1 MANKPFEIQ
10 SSTLT
15 IGGVDLQAGSNGVV
29 IPGVTR
35 AATFKVEEVDERDGS
50 NPDIFGS
57 DEGAVTVID
66 NAEYLY
72 LVDDGDTPSADY
84 VAATYSVDELD
95 DGEIHEINVESD
107 GVFAAADKTRV
118 EAGNMWA
125 TTTPT
130 PFVSFNTANWTQI
143 PYRPKIQANTVELE
157 GSSGLGGVIER
168 SIQFP
173 MGETGDTRGTIALTP
188 DDATYICTAD
198 YENLTPQYQGNYSVV
213 NSEAYDINQ
222 SGGESNMITVDA
234 TGNTDLLFIIAN
246 GSYANSD
253 WTIDAGVAYGG
264 VQTCDSV
271 ATNGNLIYF
280 SWPHRTGV
288 DPTTIAQDDPAT
300 VTYNGTITQQPI
312 WTKLIN
318 ISQSGFDNGG
328 DGQISWSSEGD
339 LTIETLRPQDY
350 DGDCDLNLYAADDV
364 FITAN
369 GDDVSI
375 TAFNVVN
382 INTDDG
388 NHTWTF
394 DNNGT
399 LTFPDNTVQ
408 TTAYIAPTTASP
420 AAGTLPVGAA
430 TAITVTNSP
439 NANWT
444 NGTGAFAN
452 GINFTI
458 AVDGS
463 GNATVSTIND
473 GGTGHFVGETFGPV
487 PGTAFGGT
495 SPADDMYFEVTA
507 INTGS
512 VTALDLTKQTQILT
526 AAAGTGVYSL
536 ANGSE
541 GQIMY
546 FVPAGGVTS
555 DVYIQIANA
564 RIMGEG
570 PTDVTDYSW
579 TPFTGE
585 LLAPTTIAMAIF
597 ADGAWCLRGGATD

>member
-1 MANKPFEIQ
+1 LA
-10 SSTLT
+10 
-15 IGGVDLQAGSNGVV
+15 
-29 IPGVTR
+29 
-35 AATFKVEEVDERDGS
+35 
-50 NPDIFGS
+50 
-57 DEGAVTVID
+57 
-66 NAEYLY
+66 
-72 LVDDGDTPSADY
+72 
-84 VAATYSVDELD
+84 
-95 DGEIHEINVESD
+95 
-107 GVFAAADKTRV
+107 
-118 EAGNMWA
+118 
-125 TTTPT
+125 
-130 PFVSFNTANWTQI
+130 
-143 PYRPKIQANTVELE
+143 
-157 GSSGLGGVIER
+157 
-168 SIQFP
+168 
-173 MGETGDTRGTIALTP
+173 
-188 DDATYICTAD
+188 
-198 YENLTPQYQGNYSVV
+198 
-213 NSEAYDINQ
+213 
-222 SGGESNMITVDA
+222 
-234 TGNTDLLFIIAN
+234 
-246 GSYANSD
+246 
-253 WTIDAGVAYGG
+253 
-264 VQTCDSV
+264 
-271 ATNGNLIYF
+271 
-280 SWPHRTGV
+280 
-288 DPTTIAQDDPAT
+288 
-300 VTYNGTITQQPI
+300 
-312 WTKLIN
+312 
-318 ISQSGFDNGG
+318 
-328 DGQISWSSEGD
+328 
-339 LTIETLRPQDY
+339 PQDY
-350 DGDCDLNLYAADDV
+350 DGCLLAV
-364 FITAN
+364 IVSST
-369 GDDVSI
+369 GVSI
-375 TAFNVVN
+375 L
-382 INTDDG
+382 TDAPS
-388 NHTWTF
+388 NENTWTF
-394 DNNGT
+394 GTNGS
-399 LTFPDNTVQ
+399 LTFPDATVQ

-420 AAGTLPVGAA
+420 AAGTLPVGEA